1 MYTAPKM
8 KDKVERVFDNPQ
20 AEVLTEVIQ
29 AAYNDLVKTSD
40 FNELKE
46 IVRDLAEAQKR
57 TETRLEEL
65 AEAQK
70 KLTEAQNKTEGEIR
84 LLTREM
90 TKVKVELGGVGRSIG
105 YVLENEA
112 YKHLPSY
119 LKGNYGIEMTEKMLR
134 TDIEGEEINSFG
146 RGRRNGTEVVI
157 VGEATSR
164 LSKMDKFR
172 QLERKASLVH
182 NKFNLE
188 TVKLIITHY
197 ATPAILE
204 KAGQRGIIVVQSFEW

>member
-8 KDKVERVFDNPQ
+8 KEKLERVFDKPQ

-105 YVLENEA
+105 YALENEA

-119 LKGNYGIEMTEKMLR
+119 LKGNYGIEITEKMLR
-134 TDIEGEEINSFG
+134 TDIEGEEINIFG

-204 KAGQRGIIVVQSFEW
+204 SARQRGIIVVQSFEW

>member
-8 KDKVERVFDNPQ
+8 KEKLERVFDKPQ

-65 AEAQK
+65 AGAQK

-105 YVLENEA
+105 YALENEA

-119 LKGNYGIEMTEKMLR
+119 LKGNYGIEITEKML
-134 TDIEGEEINSFG
+134 I
-146 RGRRNGTEVVI
+146 
-157 VGEATSR
+157 
-164 LSKMDKFR
+164 
-172 QLERKASLVH
+172 
-182 NKFNLE
+182 
-188 TVKLIITHY
+188 
-197 ATPAILE
+197 
-204 KAGQRGIIVVQSFEW
+204 

>member
-8 KDKVERVFDNPQ
+8 KEKLERVFDKPQ

-70 KLTEAQNKTEGEIR
+70 DLAGAQKKTETKDPELAEAQKKLTEAQNKTE
-84 LLTREM
+84 
-90 TKVKVELGGVGRSIG
+90 
-105 YVLENEA
+105 
-112 YKHLPSY
+112 
-119 LKGNYGIEMTEKMLR
+119 
-134 TDIEGEEINSFG
+134 
-146 RGRRNGTEVVI
+146 
-157 VGEATSR
+157 
-164 LSKMDKFR
+164 
-172 QLERKASLVH
+172 
-182 NKFNLE
+182 
-188 TVKLIITHY
+188 
-197 ATPAILE
+197 
-204 KAGQRGIIVVQSFEW
+204 